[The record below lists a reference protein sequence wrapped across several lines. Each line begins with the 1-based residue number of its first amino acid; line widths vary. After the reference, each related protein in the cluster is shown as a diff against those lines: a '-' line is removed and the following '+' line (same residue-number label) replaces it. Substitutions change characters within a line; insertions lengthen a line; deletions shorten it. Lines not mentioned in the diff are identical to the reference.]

1 MSIVYADFESILVP
15 QDNGK
20 QNLEVSYTDRC
31 QKHIACSYGY
41 KLAYLNDQFSKPF
54 KIYVGKDAVYNIMNN
69 MIEKSKCCSE
79 VM

>member
-54 KIYVGKDAVYNIMNN
+54 KIYLGKDTVYNIMNN